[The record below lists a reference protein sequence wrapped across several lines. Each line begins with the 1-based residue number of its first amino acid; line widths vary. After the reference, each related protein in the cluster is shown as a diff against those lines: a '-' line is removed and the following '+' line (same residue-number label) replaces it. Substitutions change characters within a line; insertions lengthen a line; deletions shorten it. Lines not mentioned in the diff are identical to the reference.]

1 MTTPRKQ
8 LCTVFLSTVLALA
21 SLAALSGCA
30 ELGLAGSSDQG
41 AAASSD
47 PFASSSSASATAEQ
61 PYRANE
67 FSDLLLPSELSWD
80 REKSML
86 VRTDS
91 FAGGVLQYTGRVDIA
106 SLSDFFSNNMP
117 KNGWKLAGSAKY
129 KNILLA
135 FIKPNKTC
143 TILLSEDKLLMRT
156 EVSIYVAEDIA
167 AGRAGGGKQANPFG
181 SGM

>member
-1 MTTPRKQ
+1 MTTPRKPFR
-8 LCTVFLSTVLALA
+8 TVFLSTVLALA
-21 SLAALSGCA
+21 SLVALSGCA
-30 ELGLAGSSDQG
+30 ELGLGGSSDQG
-41 AAASSD
+41 AASSD
-47 PFASSSSASATAEQ
+47 PFASSASSPGEQ

-91 FAGGVLQYTGRVDIA
+91 FAGGVLQYSGRVDIT

-135 FIKPNKTC
+135 FVKSNKTC
-143 TILLSEDKLLMRT
+143 TILLSEDKLLMKT
-156 EVSIYVAEDIA
+156 QVAIYIAEDIA
-167 AGRAGGGKQANPFG
+167 AGRAGTGKQANPFG

>member
-1 MTTPRKQ
+1 MTTPRKSFR
-8 LCTVFLSTVLALA
+8 TVFLSTVLALT

-30 ELGLAGSSDQG
+30 EMGLGGRSDQG
-41 AAASSD
+41 ASPD
-47 PFASSSSASATAEQ
+47 PFASASAALENP

-67 FSDLLLPSELSWD
+67 FPDVLIPSELSWD
-80 REKSML
+80 REKSMI

-91 FAGGVLQYTGRVDIA
+91 FAGGVLNYTGRVEIA
-106 SLSDFFSNNMP
+106 SLADYFTNNMG

-143 TILLSEDKLLMRT
+143 TIVLYEDKLLMRT
-156 EVSIYVAEDIA
+156 LVSIYIAEDIA
-167 AGRAGGGKQANPFG
+167 PTSPGGVNQANPFG
-181 SGM
+181 SGL